1 MKKGTLFR
9 LLAGLAASLI
19 VAAALPVTALGLTPD
34 LNIYSDAYVVM
45 DAASGQVLIEKNMNK
60 QKAPASITKIMTL
73 ALALER
79 CNMDD
84 TITVSQ
90 EAVNSIEPGST
101 HIALVPGEVITF
113 RDAVMGT
120 QLISANDAAN
130 VVAEHAG
137 GSISAFVD
145 LMNAKVAELGLTGT
159 HFVNPN
165 GLDADGHYVTAYD
178 MAAITRYAISVPG
191 FREVFGE
198 TEYQMPPTNIKSR
211 DYVFYAQNAV
221 MFPENAEYYEG
232 IEGSKL
238 GYTYNANHT
247 LVALAKQGNMEL
259 IVVALDSTGKD
270 QKYEDMATLLDYCFA
285 RYETMTLRAKELQTM
300 EVPIASIE
308 RPTDMVEVAAD
319 EDYTFVVP
327 LGTAKSSL
335 EIRYNIPD
343 LYKSERTVDP
353 SFSVYGSNG
362 ELLFSAPLSYTI
374 QPVERPAEAA
384 PTESVPKDDRLLALL
399 ILAIKC
405 LCVLLGVLVV
415 LLLVVRT
422 CIMMNY
428 QKKQK
433 DIQRKKQEAIA
444 RRKKAL
450 QRQQDELRRRE
461 ISDLAKGR
469 IIHND
474 PRIETPPPVPGLP
487 DNVTIIHPNRR
498 VPQQNTR
505 NRQQSGGQRRPQPQ
519 NGKVSSGQG
528 SRG

>member
-1 MKKGTLFR
+1 
-9 LLAGLAASLI
+9 
-19 VAAALPVTALGLTPD
+19 
-34 LNIYSDAYVVM
+34 
-45 DAASGQVLIEKNMNK
+45 
-60 QKAPASITKIMTL
+60 
-73 ALALER
+73 
-79 CNMDD
+79 
-84 TITVSQ
+84 
-90 EAVNSIEPGST
+90 
-101 HIALVPGEVITF
+101 
-113 RDAVMGT
+113 
-120 QLISANDAAN
+120 
-130 VVAEHAG
+130 
-137 GSISAFVD
+137 
-145 LMNAKVAELGLTGT
+145 
-159 HFVNPN
+159 
-165 GLDADGHYVTAYD
+165 
-178 MAAITRYAISVPG
+178 
-191 FREVFGE
+191 
-198 TEYQMPPTNIKSR
+198 
-211 DYVFYAQNAV
+211 
-221 MFPENAEYYEG
+221 
-232 IEGSKL
+232 
-238 GYTYNANHT
+238 
-247 LVALAKQGNMEL
+247 
-259 IVVALDSTGKD
+259 
-270 QKYEDMATLLDYCFA
+270 MATLLDYCFA

-384 PTESVPKDDRLLALL
+384 PTESVPKDDRLLAAADFGYQMSVCASWR
-399 ILAIKC
+399 IWWSF
-405 LCVLLGVLVV
+405 
-415 LLLVVRT
+415 LLVVRT

-433 DIQRKKQEAIA
+433 EIQRKKQEAIA

>member
-1 MKKGTLFR
+1 MVRKKFSR
-9 LLAGLAASLI
+9 LLAG
-19 VAAALPVTALGLTPD
+19 VAAAFIITVSLPVTAFGLTPD
-34 LNIYSDAYVVM
+34 LTIYSDAYVVM

-84 TITVSQ
+84 IITVSQ
-90 EAVNSIEPGST
+90 ETVNSIEAGST
-101 HIALVPGEVITF
+101 HIALVPGEQITF

-165 GLDADGHYVTAYD
+165 GLDATGHYVTAYD

-270 QKYEDMATLLDYCFA
+270 QKYDDMATLLDYCFA
-285 RYETMTLRAKELQTM
+285 HYETMTLRAKELQSM
-300 EVPIASIE
+300 EVPIASVE
-308 RPTDMVEVAAD
+308 RPTDMVQIAAD
-319 EDYTFVVP
+319 EDYVFVVP
-327 LGTAKSSL
+327 LGTSKSSL
-335 EIRYNIPD
+335 EIRYNVPE

-353 SFSVYGSNG
+353 TFSVYSPNG

-374 QPVERPAEAA
+374 QAVERSAEAA
-384 PTESVPKDDRLLALL
+384 PTQSVPKDDRLLALL

-415 LLLVVRT
+415 LLLTVRT
-422 CIMMNY
+422 FIMLNY
-428 QKKQK
+428 RKKQK
-433 DIQRKKQEAIA
+433 EIQRKKQEALA
-444 RRKKAL
+444 RRQRAL
-450 QRQQDELRRRE
+450 QRQRDELRRRE
-461 ISDLAKGR
+461 IAELAESRTIRG
-469 IIHND
+469 D
-474 PRIETPPPVPGLP
+474 PRFETPPPVPGLP
-487 DNVTIIHPNRR
+487 NNVTIIHPNRKP
-498 VPQQNTR
+498 PQQN
-505 NRQQSGGQRRPQPQ
+505 QQRGQTNPQKQ
-519 NGKVSSGQG
+519 AQRKRVSSG
-528 SRG
+528 RGGRG